1 MAQPKSD
8 AIIGC
13 LLGTAVGDAVGL
25 PCEGLTKRRQQKL
38 YPNIT
43 GPNLWWGRG
52 MVSDDTEH
60 TCMVAQALIMS
71 AGQVDVFEQSL
82 ARQLKMWLLGLPAGT
97 GKATLQAVLK
107 LWLGFGVKRSGV
119 FSAGNGPAMRSAI
132 IGVCY
137 GHDVA
142 LMTALVRASTR
153 LTHTDPK
160 AEWGA
165 IAVAIAAYVAS
176 TQERVTPREYYE
188 ILIKV
193 VGQEANE
200 LLALIQ
206 QAVTI
211 VATGR
216 STEEFAAEIGLVN
229 GVSGYINH
237 TVPAALYAWLRHGD
251 DYRAAVLDI
260 IRCGG
265 DTDSTAAIVG
275 GIIGAS
281 GGKACIP
288 VEWLQNLAEWPRT
301 INWMEALGHRLAQVC
316 ERGTPQPALPLSFP
330 GLWLRNALFLLVVL
344 LHGLRRFL
352 PPY

>member
-1 MAQPKSD
+1 MAPSKAD

-13 LLGTAVGDAVGL
+13 VLGTAIGDAIGL
-25 PCEGLTKRRQQKL
+25 CCEGLTRRRQQKL
-38 YPNIT
+38 YPTIT
-43 GPNLWWGRG
+43 GPNLWLGRG

-71 AGQVDVFEQSL
+71 AGQVDIFEQSL

-97 GKATLQAVLK
+97 GKATAQAVTK

-119 FSAGNGPAMRSAI
+119 FSAGNGPAMRSTI

-137 GHDVA
+137 GHDA
-142 LMTALVRASTR
+142 TLMVDLVRVSTC

-165 IAVAIAAYVAS
+165 IAVAIAAYMASPQTRVA
-176 TQERVTPREYYE
+176 PNEYYE
-188 ILIKV
+188 ALAQV
-193 VGQEANE
+193 VGQEATE
-200 LLALIQ
+200 LLALVQ
-206 QAVTI
+206 QAVTF

-216 STEEFAAEIGLVN
+216 STEEFAAEIGLSN
-229 GVSGYINH
+229 GVSGYVNH
-237 TVPAALYAWLRHGD
+237 TVPVALYAWLRHGN

-260 IRCGG
+260 VRCGG

-275 GIIGAS
+275 GIIGAA
-281 GGKACIP
+281 GGKASIP
-288 VEWLQNLAEWPRT
+288 AEWLQSLAEWPRT
-301 INWMEALGHRLAQVC
+301 INWMEALGERLAEVC
-316 ERGTPQPALPLSFP
+316 EQGMPQRALPLSFL
-330 GLWLRNALFLLVVL
+330 GLWFRNVFFLCVVL
-344 LHGLRRFL
+344 LHGWRRLL